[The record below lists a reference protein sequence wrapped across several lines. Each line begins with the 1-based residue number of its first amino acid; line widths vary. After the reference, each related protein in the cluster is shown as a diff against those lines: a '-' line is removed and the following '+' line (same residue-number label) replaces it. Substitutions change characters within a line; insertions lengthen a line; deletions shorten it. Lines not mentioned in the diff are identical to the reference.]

1 MPRLL
6 YSRKISKSLS
16 KHMKVLSSIT
26 KLLTYN
32 LPRKRLSSRIREVPM
47 TFSSKMK
54 RRKGKFSKVSMNTK
68 LLPFKVRSLW
78 VMLRLRILRKKKV
91 ILL

>member
-16 KHMKVLSSIT
+16 KHIKVLSSIT
-26 KLLTYN
+26 KLLIYN

-47 TFSSKMK
+47 AFSSKK
-54 RRKGKFSKVSMNTK
+54 RRRNGKFSKVSMNTK
-68 LLPFKVRSLW
+68 LLPFKLRSLR
-78 VMLRLRILRKKKV
+78 VMLRLRILRKK
-91 ILL
+91 